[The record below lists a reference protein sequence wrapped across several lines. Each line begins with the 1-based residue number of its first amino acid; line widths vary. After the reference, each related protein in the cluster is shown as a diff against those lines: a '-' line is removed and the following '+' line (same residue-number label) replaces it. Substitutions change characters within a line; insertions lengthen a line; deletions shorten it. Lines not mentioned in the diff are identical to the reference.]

1 MTDMH
6 VINGRIMA
14 RKDGRAGSGRRTK
27 IEVRPPNRFVRVL
40 LVVAGTVCVGLGVL
54 GILLPLLPTTPFL
67 LLAAACYGSSSR
79 RFYQWL
85 LNNRWFGNYRRD
97 YREKKGI
104 PLKVKLLAI
113 SLLWLTIL
121 LAVAFVVD
129 ILPIRIVLILIAAGV
144 TAHVLRIRTL
154 RPGGDE
160 K

>member
-85 LNNRWFGNYRRD
+85 LNNRWFGNYLRD